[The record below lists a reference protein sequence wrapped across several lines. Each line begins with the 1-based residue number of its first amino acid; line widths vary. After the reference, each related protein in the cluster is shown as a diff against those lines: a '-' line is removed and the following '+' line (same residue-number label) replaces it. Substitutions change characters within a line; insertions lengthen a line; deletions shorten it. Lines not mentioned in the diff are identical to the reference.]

1 MDLEPAYTLYIRLP
15 FARGDFVDPPAVNWD
30 SSKDERLWN
39 ILSGVSKT
47 EIDWDAIAAEFDV
60 TVDFLLRQ
68 VTYLTERHA
77 SQVRAQMQM
86 RKATTAGKRGS
97 AAPSPVPPGSE
108 STTATAAEMRRV
120 GSAGG
125 YPRAPSSLSIRKDA
139 GVPTGKQAAPFASGG
154 RPQVSRASSSGN
166 STQQKRGTTA
176 GASALRQQGVDVSG
190 QRKRLSSLPIVT
202 TPTSATRP
210 PRREED
216 DDGDDE
222 DPQDDEQSP
231 GPAES
236 SSGSSSRS
244 SSPAQ
249 SRIIRR
255 PPRFTATSGNTGGAG
270 VGGGVAAKP
279 VDGLATADGAVSP
292 DEDDDD
298 AEPAFLPFS
307 GGQYSDPSAT
317 LRGDPRD
324 MVAARRGGGAPLP
337 PSTPKARRIAS
348 LGQSQTSDSSAS
360 STALVNRSPA
370 QEARNVAP
378 LSPRRTAE
386 LSGRAAARAKGK
398 GHGLSNHGSDGGTPS
413 MGSSFSDLDDASV
426 TQSALEE
433 ALASNMQADNTIGS
447 RMSVALGRAL
457 GSRYLPRSNRP

>member
-1 MDLEPAYTLYIRLP
+1 MDPEPAYTLYIRLP

-47 EIDWDAIAAEFDV
+47 EIDWDAIAADFDV

-86 RKATTAGKRGS
+86 RKATAGKRGS
-97 AAPSPVPPGSE
+97 AAPSPVPGSE

-139 GVPTGKQAAPFASGG
+139 GVSGGKQAVPFASGS
-154 RPQVSRASSSGN
+154 RPQASRASSSGN
-166 STQQKRGTTA
+166 TAQQKRGAAA
-176 GASALRQQGVDVSG
+176 GASTLRQQGADAGG
-190 QRKRLSSLPIVT
+190 QRKRLSSLPTVT

-210 PRREED
+210 PRHED

-222 DPQDDEQSP
+222 YPQDDDQSP

-236 SSGSSSRS
+236 SSASSSRS

-255 PPRFTATSGNTGGAG
+255 PPRFTATPGGAG
-270 VGGGVAAKP
+270 GAGAGGGVAVKP
-279 VDGLATADGAVSP
+279 ADGLSAADGAVSP

-324 MVAARRGGGAPLP
+324 LVAARRSGGAPIP
-337 PSTPKARRIAS
+337 QTTPKGRRIAS

-360 STALVNRSPA
+360 SAALVIRSPA
-370 QEARNVAP
+370 QDGRNIGP
-378 LSPRRTAE
+378 ISPKRTAE
-386 LSGRAAARAKGK
+386 LSGRAGSRAKGK

>member
-1 MDLEPAYTLYIRLP
+1 MDPEPAYTLYIRLP

-47 EIDWDAIAAEFDV
+47 EIDWDAIAADFDV

-86 RKATTAGKRGS
+86 RKATAGKRGS
-97 AAPSPVPPGSE
+97 AAPSPVPGSE
-108 STTATAAEMRRV
+108 STTAAAAEMRRV

-139 GVPTGKQAAPFASGG
+139 GVSGGKQAVPLASGS
-154 RPQVSRASSSGN
+154 RPQASRASSSGN
-166 STQQKRGTTA
+166 TPQQKRGAAA
-176 GASALRQQGVDVSG
+176 GTPTLRQQGPDAGS

-210 PRREED
+210 PRHEED

-222 DPQDDEQSP
+222 YPQGGDESP

-236 SSGSSSRS
+236 SSASSSRS

-255 PPRFTATSGNTGGAG
+255 PPR
-270 VGGGVAAKP
+270 
-279 VDGLATADGAVSP
+279 
-292 DEDDDD
+292 
-298 AEPAFLPFS
+298 
-307 GGQYSDPSAT
+307 AT

-324 MVAARRGGGAPLP
+324 MVAARRSGGVPHP
-337 PSTPKARRIAS
+337 QTTPKGRRIAS
-348 LGQSQTSDSSAS
+348 LGQSQTSDSSAGS
-360 STALVNRSPA
+360 AALVNRSPA
-370 QEARNVAP
+370 QDGRNVGP
-378 LSPRRTAE
+378 LSPKRTAE
-386 LSGRAAARAKGK
+386 LSGRAGSRAKGK
-398 GHGLSNHGSDGGTPS
+398 GHGMSNHGSDGGTPS

>member
-1 MDLEPAYTLYIRLP
+1 MDPEPAYTLYIRLP

-47 EIDWDAIAAEFDV
+47 EIDWDAIAADFDV

-86 RKATTAGKRGS
+86 RKATAGKRGS
-97 AAPSPVPPGSE
+97 AAPSPVPGSE

-139 GVPTGKQAAPFASGG
+139 GVSGGKQAVPFASGS
-154 RPQVSRASSSGN
+154 RPQASRASSSGN
-166 STQQKRGTTA
+166 TAQQKRGAAA
-176 GASALRQQGVDVSG
+176 GASTLRQQGADAGG
-190 QRKRLSSLPIVT
+190 QRKRLSSLPTVT

-210 PRREED
+210 PRHEED

-222 DPQDDEQSP
+222 YPQDDDQSP

-236 SSGSSSRS
+236 SSASSSRS

-255 PPRFTATSGNTGGAG
+255 PPRFTATPGGAG
-270 VGGGVAAKP
+270 GAGAGGGVAVKP
-279 VDGLATADGAVSP
+279 ADGLSAADGAVSP

-324 MVAARRGGGAPLP
+324 LVAARRSGGAPIP
-337 PSTPKARRIAS
+337 QTTPKGRRIAS

-360 STALVNRSPA
+360 SAALVIRSPA
-370 QEARNVAP
+370 QDGRNIGP
-378 LSPRRTAE
+378 ISPKRTAE
-386 LSGRAAARAKGK
+386 LSGRAGSRAKGK